1 MRTPDQPEADRA
13 ISSHGSIELAISLI
27 AFVDPDHIFAEQ
39 LPAPE
44 GRALRLHRVG
54 SIAAII
60 DLVPMADFCGA
71 DAERHLTDLSWLAPR
86 VRRHAEILAWAMQ
99 FSPVFPVPFGT
110 LYKSIESL
118 AAFMAAHEATIARFL
133 CDAYDKE
140 EWELRAVPRLDDPTV
155 LDQLARK
162 AWPEWA
168 SLTSGIRYMR
178 LCRDKDTLRDFGRA
192 EAAAV
197 ADRLVQELEPLTAG
211 RCNRNLEGTHLVAR
225 HAFLVPKENAAA
237 LSRRVAELN
246 SRLGAETVELTLS
259 GPWPPFSFRPPLGR
273 PPLHSSN

>member
-1 MRTPDQPEADRA
+1 MRAPGQPETDCA
-13 ISSHGSIELAISLI
+13 IALI
-27 AFVDPDHIFAEQ
+27 AFVDPDQISAEQ

-54 SIAAII
+54 AVAAIA
-60 DLVPMADFCGA
+60 DLVPVADFCGV
-71 DAERHLTDLSWLAPR
+71 DAEPHLRDVSWLAPR

-110 LYKSIESL
+110 LYASVESL
-118 AAFMAAHEATIARFL
+118 AAFIVSHEATIARFL
-133 CDAYDKE
+133 LDASNKE
-140 EWELRAVPRLDDPTV
+140 EWELRAAARLDDPTV

-192 EAAAV
+192 QAAAV
-197 ADRLVQELEPLTAG
+197 ADRLVQELEPLTTG
-211 RCNRNLEGTHLVAR
+211 RRNRNLEGTDLVAR

-259 GPWPPFSFRPPLGR
+259 GPWPPFSFRPPLDR
-273 PPLHSSN
+273 PQLHSSN